1 MSEPDFIRDSILLP
15 ASERVHG
22 IYIGGDLRFL
32 SQLQTFDGANLR
44 IEHCYSCDEALRLIQ
59 SNELMPDIILSEYEL
74 FDSLI
79 QLKIYDETINHTS
92 LQARFFLLSGQVLT
106 KEDYKKVISAD
117 IGDVLLKSAPME
129 SIFERI
135 CYFIS
140 RPKNVVFESTS
151 AHKKAVW
158 TSLNRTA
165 EVVIASL
172 SLLVSAPILVFVG
185 LTNKFV
191 FRRSF
196 YTCVQKVGRGFRA
209 IQLYQLVPDGISDK
223 NTIDGC
229 NKRHNYTYTIGESS
243 CSNCE
248 QLGRPC
254 SPRLVVDGLTVCENA
269 YISQKN
275 NQSLGQGK
283 QENRH
288 PDFLFLR
295 SSLHSFLNCLPQLFN
310 VIKGDLRIFGL
321 RPLSIN
327 EAEHLTTDA
336 ECGRLMAV
344 AGLIEVQSKIRL

>member
-1 MSEPDFIRDSILLP
+1 MSGPDFIRDSIPLP

-32 SQLQTFDGANLR
+32 SRLQTFDGANLR

-74 FDSLI
+74 FDSLF

-117 IGDVLLKSAPME
+117 IGDVLLKSSPME

-140 RPKNVVFESTS
+140 RPKNEVYESTS
-151 AHKKAVW
+151 ARKKAVW

-165 EVVIASL
+165 EVIIASL
-172 SLLVSAPILVFVG
+172 SLLVSAPILVFAA
-185 LTNKFV
+185 LANKFV

-196 YTCVQKVGRGFRA
+196 YTRVQKVGRGFRA
-209 IQLYQLVPDGISDK
+209 IQLYQLVPDGISDT
-223 NTIDGC
+223 NSIYGC

-254 SPRLVVDGLTVCENA
+254 SPKLVIDGNTVCENA

-275 NQSLGQGK
+275 NQTPKHSIQQK
-283 QENRH
+283 KHSE
-288 PDFLFLR
+288 FLFFR
-295 SSLHSFLNCLPQLFN
+295 FSLQTFINSLPQLFN
-310 VIKGDLRIFGL
+310 VIKGDIRIFGL

-336 ECGRLMAV
+336 GCCRLMAA
-344 AGLIEVQSKIRL
+344 AGLIELHSKIRL